1 MKHTFRF
8 SLSLICLLIV
18 SSCNINPS
26 TDSTDD
32 TTLGAN
38 LGDLAV
44 SELRTQSQRRNSF
57 DLRVA
62 ENESSKRLNW
72 KIERTSGTKTLQLR
86 DIDFRLERNCNA
98 TFRFYRFSR
107 LSSGQDMVRL
117 NEGESFEIRGA
128 TDYWLI
134 LDIDNL
140 ENCRKIA
147 GEFEIRER

>member
-72 KIERTSGTKTLQLR
+72 KIERTAGTKTLQLR

-98 TFRFYRFSR
+98 TFGFTVFRVYPP
-107 LSSGQDMVRL
+107 
-117 NEGESFEIRGA
+117 A
-128 TDYWLI
+128 KT
-134 LDIDNL
+134 
-140 ENCRKIA
+140 
-147 GEFEIRER
+147 